1 MESNWPEYDR
11 ALVQQGDV
19 TVWLD
24 EEFVRTQ
31 WRPAP
36 SGKQGAPMK
45 YSAILIMTPS
55 YPISGFRGRT
65 IEFFGL

>member
-1 MESNWPEYDR
+1 MSNEESRPKSKWKVTNWPEYDR
-11 ALVQQGDV
+11 ALVQRGDV

-36 SGKQGAPMK
+36 
-45 YSAILIMTPS
+45 
-55 YPISGFRGRT
+55 
-65 IEFFGL
+65 